1 MSKKAPN
8 EQQGFM
14 EWLQNAV
21 AAQPEAV
28 MAARDEDARLYLA
41 RALRRAREEAGMTQ
55 ELVAEASGLKQAMV
69 SRLEKADHNPTIAT
83 VLKYVAAVQGE
94 LVMGVV
100 VGNEMFGATPASDR
114 TAILPA
120 YAVSEAE
127 RLGLDPREYVLTCVA
142 RDQSSR
148 EVAGL
153 VREEIR
159 AQLVEMRSWMRA
171 RSDGDG
177 DGRRTEPF
185 ASEVHGKRTDYPVAA

>member
-14 EWLQNAV
+14 EWFQNAV

-28 MAARDEDARLYLA
+28 VAARDEDARLHLA

-83 VLKYVAAVQGE
+83 VLKYVSAVQGE

-100 VGNEMFGATPASDR
+100 VGNEMFGATPASYR

-142 RDQSSR
+142 RDRSSR

-153 VREEIR
+153 VREEFR
-159 AQLVEMRSWMRA
+159 AHMVEMRSWMRA

-177 DGRRTEPF
+177 DGRPTEPY